1 MKVTDLFYVE
11 YGVNLELLNCE
22 ETTADDVDGVNFVS
36 RTANNNGVVAVVK
49 KIDGIM
55 PQKAGTLSCAGG
67 GSVLE
72 TFVQTKPYYSG
83 RDLYVLASKKPMSI
97 QEKLFY
103 CMCIKANAYRYNYG
117 RQANKTLK
125 GIQLPDIVP
134 SWVNSMPVNPIT
146 TKNTSEK
153 ALPLDKST
161 WEEFPIT
168 KLFNTARGRL
178 CSVTDCENG
187 DIPLVTAYT
196 QNNGVSNY
204 ISCESEYLSN
214 GNCLTVANTGQG
226 SVFRTFYQPS
236 RFVPS
241 NNVTCLTARGFALNK
256 YTGLFIATLCWLEI
270 PRYSYGRIVNNT
282 RLEQT
287 IIKLPVNKSGKGQ
300 SVPDWEYMENY
311 MKSLPFGDRL

>member
-1 MKVTDLFYVE
+1 MKVIDLFNVD

-22 ETTADDVDGVNFVS
+22 ETTVDDINGVNFVS
-36 RTANNNGVVAVVK
+36 RTASNNGVVAVVK
-49 KIDGIM
+49 KIDGVI

-72 TFVQTKPYYSG
+72 TFLQTKPYYSG
-83 RDLYVLASKKPMSI
+83 RDLYVLTPKKPMSI

-117 RQANKTLK
+117 RQANRTLK
-125 GIQLPDIVP
+125 DIQLPDTIP
-134 SWVNSMPVNPIT
+134 SWVNSTPVNPIT
-146 TKNTSEK
+146 TKNKTENT
-153 ALPLDKST
+153 LPLDKLA

-168 KLFNTARGRL
+168 RLFNINRGKMG
-178 CSVTDCENG
+178 SVTDCESGN
-187 DIPLVTAYT
+187 IPLVTAYT

-204 ISCESEYLSN
+204 ISCENEYMHN

-236 RFVPS
+236 KFVPS
-241 NNVTCLTARGFALNK
+241 NNVTCLTAKGFTLNK
-256 YTGLFIATLCWLEI
+256 YIGLFITTLCWLEI

-287 IIKLPVNKSGKGQ
+287 VLKLPVKKANKGK
-300 SVPDWEYMENY
+300 SVPDWDYMEKY
-311 MKSLPFGDRL
+311 IKSLPYGDRL

>member
-1 MKVTDLFYVE
+1 MKVIDLFSVE

-22 ETTADDVDGVNFVS
+22 GTTADDINGVNFVS
-36 RTANNNGVVAVVK
+36 RTASNNGVVAVVK
-49 KIDGIM
+49 KIDGVI

-83 RDLYVLASKKPMSI
+83 RDLYVLTPKKSMTI

-125 GIQLPDIVP
+125 DIQLPDIIP
-134 SWVNSMPVNPIT
+134 SWVNSTPVNPVT
-146 TKNTSEK
+146 TKNTTEN

-168 KLFNTARGRL
+168 RLFNTARGKMG
-178 CSVTDCENG
+178 SVTDCESG

-204 ISCESEYLSN
+204 ISCESEYVNN

-236 RFVPS
+236 KFVPS
-241 NNVTCLTARGFALNK
+241 NNVTCLTAKGFTMNK
-256 YTGLFIATLCWLEI
+256 YIGLFITTLCWLEI

-287 IIKLPVNKSGKGQ
+287 VLKLPVKKTDKRKG
-300 SVPDWEYMENY
+300 VPDWSYMENY
-311 MKSLPFGDRL
+311 IKSLPYGDKL